1 MDDLDQLLRPSHGH
15 GHDITAAA
23 EHAAQLPDFATIQSR
38 GVRRR
43 HTRAAI
49 ALAAA
54 VVAVAAVL
62 GGLQLIGVRQ
72 AVPSSPPSHVP
83 SYETLRPDLSPP
95 EIRPGTYRVLAS
107 DRSAVDYTVTL
118 PEDWSLS
125 WDFYRRSDPELS
137 LATYVV
143 DEIFADAC
151 LGELGAVR
159 PIGPSSADLVAAL
172 LAQPGA
178 DVTGPVATTLGGL
191 PATRVDLQIP
201 SDLDLKTCSLQGL
214 GLQIW
219 YQKSVDDW
227 LAVVPRTT
235 SSVYVV
241 DVNGKRQVFVTQ
253 VDKAAIPADRAE
265 LQAILE
271 SIRFS

>member
-1 MDDLDQLLRPSHGH
+1 MDDLDQLLRPGH

-43 HTRAAI
+43 RTRAAT

-54 VVAVAAVL
+54 AVALVAVL
-62 GGLQLIGVRQ
+62 GGLQSIGARQ

-83 SYETLRPDLSPP
+83 SYETLRPDPP
-95 EIRPGTYRVLAS
+95 RSDIRPGTYRVLAS
-107 DRSAVDYTVTL
+107 DTSAVDYTVTF
-118 PEDWSLS
+118 PDDWRLNWNFSRHS
-125 WDFYRRSDPELS
+125 EPELS
-137 LATYVV
+137 LTTYVV

-151 LGELGAVR
+151 QGEQGAVT
-159 PIGPSSADLVAAL
+159 PVGPSSADLVTAL
-172 LAQPGA
+172 LTQPGA
-178 DVTGPVATTLGGL
+178 DVTGPAATSLGGL
-191 PATRVDLQIP
+191 PATRVDLHIP
-201 SDLDLKTCSLQGL
+201 SDLDLKTCSLRGQ

-219 YQKSVDDW
+219 YQKSVDAW

-235 SSVYVV
+235 ASVYVV

-253 VDKAAIPADRAE
+253 VGNATTPADRAE
-265 LQAILE
+265 LQTILE
-271 SIRFS
+271 SITFS